1 MADTDLTRSEATRS
15 GADGPDATDP
25 AGASSATRSA
35 IPSAAA
41 PAGAA
46 LADPT
51 VAAATPTRRRL
62 RFPKLSGFGTAV
74 ALAWTFIIVLGAL
87 VVDFLPLSEARDPSL
102 ALTTPSMLEPNLF
115 SDHPLG
121 TDSQGL
127 DILGGLLYGARVS
140 LFVGIGG
147 VLVGALIGGALGLV
161 AGYRGGWTDR
171 IVSILTDTLL
181 AFPSLILLIAI
192 VTVLDP
198 TLPNITLALGIMV
211 VPSFAR
217 LVRANAMS
225 FAGREFVTAA
235 RSLGAGEIRIMLK
248 EVAPNIVQPV
258 FSYSFMLIA
267 VLIVA
272 EASLSYLGLS
282 IPRPEP
288 TWGNM
293 ISAGQS
299 DFQRHPYLV
308 GVPAVV
314 LFLTVLSFNQI
325 GEAAG
330 RKWSPGAAKI

>member
-1 MADTDLTRSEATRS
+1 MADTASNRS
-15 GADGPDATDP
+15 DA
-25 AGASSATRSA
+25 AANSSADAVSPHTDAESV
-35 IPSAAA
+35 
-41 PAGAA
+41 
-46 LADPT
+46 DP
-51 VAAATPTRRRL
+51 VAAVAPDPRRPRL
-62 RFPKLSGFGTAV
+62 PRISGLGTI
-74 ALAWTFIIVLGAL
+74 LAIAWSVVILLGAL
-87 VVDFLPLSEARDPSL
+87 FVDFLPLSEARDPSL
-102 ALTTPSMLEPNLF
+102 ALTTPSTLAPDFF
-115 SDHPLG
+115 SAHPFG

-140 LFVGIGG
+140 LVVGLGG

-192 VTVLDP
+192 VTVLEP
-198 TLPNITLALGIMV
+198 TLINVTLALGIMV
-211 VPSFAR
+211 VPSYAR

-225 FAGREFVTAA
+225 FANREFVTAA
-235 RSLGAGEIRIMLK
+235 RSLGAGELRIMLR
-248 EVAPNIVQPV
+248 EVAPNIVSPV
-258 FSYSFMLIA
+258 VSYSFMLIA

-299 DFQRHPYLV
+299 DFQREPQLV
-308 GVPAVV
+308 GIPAVV
-314 LFLTVLSFNQI
+314 LFLTVLSFNQL

>member
-1 MADTDLTRSEATRS
+1 MADTALTPTTVPGE
-15 GADGPDATDP
+15 
-25 AGASSATRSA
+25 
-35 IPSAAA
+35 A
-41 PAGAA
+41 PAPG
-46 LADPT
+46 
-51 VAAATPTRRRL
+51 RRRV
-62 RFPKLSGFGTAV
+62 RFPKLANLGTIL
-74 ALAWTFIIVLGAL
+74 ALTWTGLVVLGAL
-87 VVDFLPLSEARDPSL
+87 IVDFLPLSESRDPSK
-102 ALTTPSMLEPNLF
+102 ALTTASTLPPDLF
-115 SDHPLG
+115 TAHPLG
-121 TDSQGL
+121 TDGQGL

-140 LFVGIGG
+140 LVVGIGG
-147 VLVGALIGGALGLV
+147 VLIGALIGGALGLI
-161 AGYRGGWTDR
+161 AGYRGGWADKV
-171 IVSILTDTLL
+171 ISILTDTLL

-192 VTVLDP
+192 LTVLDP
-198 TLPNITLALGIMV
+198 TLPNVTLALGIMV

-225 FAGREFVTAA
+225 YAGREFVTAA
-235 RSLGAGEIRIMLK
+235 RSLGAGEVRIMLR
-248 EVAPNIVQPV
+248 EVAPNIVQSV

-299 DFQRHPYLV
+299 DFQRYPFLV
-308 GVPAVV
+308 GIPAVV
-314 LFLTVLSFNQI
+314 LFLTVLSFNQL

>member
-1 MADTDLTRSEATRS
+1 MADTALTRS
-15 GADGPDATDP
+15 D
-25 AGASSATRSA
+25 
-35 IPSAAA
+35 
-41 PAGAA
+41 
-46 LADPT
+46 
-51 VAAATPTRRRL
+51 AATAPIVDPDVPPAPVRRRPRL
-62 RFPKLSGFGTAV
+62 PKLSGFGTA
-74 ALAWTFIIVLGAL
+74 LAIGWTLLVLLGAL

-102 ALTTPSMLEPNLF
+102 ALTTPSMLPPDLF
-115 SDHPLG
+115 SAHPFG
-121 TDSQGL
+121 TDGQGL
-127 DILGGLLYGARVS
+127 DVLGGLLYGARVS
-140 LFVGIGG
+140 LVVGIGG
-147 VLVGALIGGALGLV
+147 VVIGALIGGALGLL

-171 IVSILTDTLL
+171 VVSILTDTLL

-192 VTVLDP
+192 ITVLDP
-198 TLPNITLALGIMV
+198 TLINVTMALGIMV
-211 VPSFAR
+211 VPAYAR

-235 RSLGAGEIRIMLK
+235 RSLGAGELRIMLR
-248 EVAPNIVQPV
+248 EVTPNIVQPI

-299 DFQRHPYLV
+299 DFQRHPLLV
-308 GVPAVV
+308 GIPAVV

>member
-1 MADTDLTRSEATRS
+1 MADNSSTSTDLP
-15 GADGPDATDP
+15 AD
-25 AGASSATRSA
+25 SV
-35 IPSAAA
+35 A
-41 PAGAA
+41 PAAVK
-46 LADPT
+46 P
-51 VAAATPTRRRL
+51 RRRL
-62 RFPKLSGFGTAV
+62 PKVSGLGTIL
-74 ALAWTFIIVLGAL
+74 ALVWTVLIVLGAL
-87 VVDFLPLSEARDPSL
+87 LVDFLPLAEARDPSL
-102 ALTTPSMLEPNLF
+102 ALTTASMLPPELG
-115 SDHPLG
+115 SGHPLG

-127 DILGGLLYGARVS
+127 DVLGGLLYGARVS
-140 LFVGIGG
+140 IVVGIGG
-147 VLVGALIGGALGLV
+147 VLLGAIIGGALGLV

-171 IVSILTDTLL
+171 IVSILTDTML

-198 TLPNITLALGIMV
+198 TLPNVTLALGIMV

-225 FAGREFVTAA
+225 YSGREFVTAA
-235 RSLGAGEIRIMLK
+235 RSLGAGEIRIMVR
-248 EVAPNIVQPV
+248 EVAPNILPAI
-258 FSYSFMLIA
+258 FSYSFMLVA

-293 ISAGQS
+293 INAGQS
-299 DFQRHPYLV
+299 DFQRHPALV
-308 GVPAVV
+308 GIPATV
-314 LFLTVLSFNQI
+314 LFLTVLSFNQL

>member
-1 MADTDLTRSEATRS
+1 MPDHSSIRTDL
-15 GADGPDATDP
+15 PVDP
-25 AGASSATRSA
+25 V
-35 IPSAAA
+35 A
-41 PAGAA
+41 P
-46 LADPT
+46 
-51 VAAATPTRRRL
+51 VTPGRRRL
-62 RFPKLSGFGTAV
+62 QLPKVSNLGTWL
-74 ALAWTFIIVLGAL
+74 ALGWTVVIVLGAL
-87 VVDFLPLSEARDPSL
+87 IVDFLPLPEARDPQF
-102 ALTTPSMLEPNLF
+102 ALTTPSLLPPDLS
-115 SDHPLG
+115 SDFLLG

-127 DILGGLLYGARVS
+127 DVLGGLLYGARVS
-140 LFVGIGG
+140 LVVGIGG

-171 IVSILTDTLL
+171 VVSIFTDTLL

-192 VTVLDP
+192 VTVLNP
-198 TLPNITLALGIMV
+198 TLPNVTLALGIMV

-217 LVRANAMS
+217 LVRANAMTYS
-225 FAGREFVTAA
+225 KRDFVTAA
-235 RSLGAGEIRIMLK
+235 RSLGAGEIRIMLR
-248 EVAPNIVQPV
+248 EVAPNILPAI
-258 FSYSFMLIA
+258 FSYSFMLVA

-299 DFQRHPYLV
+299 DFQRYPYLV
-308 GVPAVV
+308 GIPAAV
-314 LFLTVLSFNQI
+314 LFLTVLSFNQL

>member
-1 MADTDLTRSEATRS
+1 MVDIKPTPDSPVRTGLTATVPGVR
-15 GADGPDATDP
+15 P
-25 AGASSATRSA
+25 
-35 IPSAAA
+35 
-41 PAGAA
+41 
-46 LADPT
+46 
-51 VAAATPTRRRL
+51 RRRL
-62 RFPKLSGFGTAV
+62 FPKIANLGTILAV
-74 ALAWTFIIVLGAL
+74 AWIALVVLGAL

-102 ALTTPSMLEPNLF
+102 ALMTPSTLPPDLGSAN
-115 SDHPLG
+115 PLG

-140 LFVGIGG
+140 LVVGIGG
-147 VLVGALIGGALGLV
+147 VLIGALIGSALGLV
-161 AGYRGGWTDR
+161 AGYRGGWVDR
-171 IVSILTDTLL
+171 VVSIFTDTLL
-181 AFPSLILLIAI
+181 AFPSLVLLIAI
-192 VTVLDP
+192 VTVLKP
-198 TLPNITLALGIMV
+198 TLPNIALALGVMV
-211 VPSFAR
+211 VPAFAR

-225 FAGREFVTAA
+225 YAGREFVVAA
-235 RSLGAGEIRIMLK
+235 RSLGAGEWRIMLR
-248 EVAPNIVQPV
+248 EVAPNILPPV

-299 DFQRHPYLV
+299 NFQRHPYLV
-308 GVPAVV
+308 GVPATV

-330 RKWSPGAAKI
+330 RKWNPGAAKI